1 MFALPVS
8 LGIVG
13 PKVYGWTSL
22 TALGVR
28 SWGCVDIANGGQ
40 KILAGDA
47 SASNSFAYIS
57 LDGGGSISVTFPNHR
72 IYTDCRLQ
80 TTGTGLLI
88 TSKGSIVRSPDNGST
103 IYANAQLS
111 NAACCDL
118 TASGTVYGVYADDTN
133 LYLRRLTVISS
144 SLGTS
149 VTHNKSGVT
158 GITVSS
164 SGSKAVLSSSSGV
177 IYSSNIHTFPS
188 TFSTSTG
195 ITGNISG
202 VDGDL
207 AGTILMASKNGGDI
221 YESTDSGASFSV
233 QSAWGSK
240 AWLGCRMS
248 DDASIIIAWTATQ
261 IFRSTDSGTT
271 VSEITPAGAANIVK
285 CGLSRD
291 GLWVAIAMSG
301 ATYIQ
306 IKSF

>member
-1 MFALPVS
+1 MPNHSQLWRRPASTAWAQL
-8 LGIVG
+8 
-13 PKVYGWTSL
+13 TSF
-22 TALGVR
+22 GQR
-28 SWGCVDIANGGQ
+28 SWGCVDIADGGQ

-103 IYANAQLS
+103 IYANAQSS
-111 NAACCDL
+111 NSACCDL
-118 TASGTVYGVYADDTN
+118 TASGTLYGVYADDTN

-149 VTHNKSGVT
+149 VTHNISGVT
-158 GITVSS
+158 GIAVSS
-164 SGSKAVLSSSSGV
+164 SGSKAILSSSSGV
-177 IYSSNIHTFPS
+177 IYSSNIHIYPS
-188 TFSTSTG
+188 AFSTSTG
-195 ITGNISG
+195 ITGNVSG

-207 AGTILMASKNGGDI
+207 AGTILIASKNGGDI
-221 YESTDSGASFSV
+221 YESTNSGVSFAV

-240 AWLGCRMS
+240 NWLGCRMS
-248 DDASIIIAWTATQ
+248 DDSVIRIAWTATQ
-261 IFRSTDSGTT
+261 IFRSTDSGAT

-291 GLWVAIAMSG
+291 GLSVVVAMSG
-301 ATYIQ
+301 TAYLQVIN
-306 IKSF
+306 F